1 MRLPIALF
9 FAVLASGAA
18 ADAANLI
25 ENPHFDDDT
34 SEWGAL
40 LGSTIAHDDADERGS
55 LLSGSIEVTDAFAGN
70 NLFGA
75 YQCVPVVAGKT
86 YAYGASVR
94 IPQGQPVGSVV
105 GSVLINGWSTSPICS
120 PIDIFNVPAGT
131 ALNVSVRGAWGPTQ
145 NWATAPPGAQAA
157 YFWLL
162 GSSSF
167 DGARLLFDN
176 VFFLE
181 DETCGASITTLC
193 LNDGRFRVAVEWETN
208 QGLQGFGKAVDLTDD
223 SGYFWFF
230 NSDNIELVTKLLDA
244 CPTQFHT
251 YWFFA
256 AGLTNV
262 ETVIRVHD
270 TGTDTEQVYTN
281 PQETPFAPIQDTNAF
296 ATCP

>member
-1 MRLPIALF
+1 MRLPIALLV
-9 FAVLASGAA
+9 AVLASGSAA
-18 ADAANLI
+18 AAANLI

-34 SEWGAL
+34 SGWAPL
-40 LGSTIAHDDADERGS
+40 IASTIAHNGADERGS
-55 LLSGSIEVTDAFAGN
+55 LLSGSIEVTDVIGGDQSW
-70 NLFGA
+70 GA

-94 IPQGQPVGSVV
+94 IPEGQPVGSVLGAV
-105 GSVLINGWSTSPICS
+105 FINGWSTSPICS
-120 PIDIFNVPAGT
+120 PIDIFNVPDGT
-131 ALNVSVRGAWGPTQ
+131 ALTVSVRGAWGPTQ

-157 YFWLL
+157 YFHLR
-162 GSSSF
+162 GSASF

-193 LNDGRFRVAVEWETN
+193 LNDGRFRVAVEWETK
-208 QGLQGFGKAVDLTDD
+208 QGQQGFGKAVDLTAD

-230 NSDNIELVTKLLDA
+230 NSANVELVTKLLDA

-251 YWFFA
+251 FWFFA

-270 TGTDTEQVYTN
+270 TGSDTERIYMN
-281 PQETPFAPIQDTNAF
+281 PQETPFAPIQDTSAF